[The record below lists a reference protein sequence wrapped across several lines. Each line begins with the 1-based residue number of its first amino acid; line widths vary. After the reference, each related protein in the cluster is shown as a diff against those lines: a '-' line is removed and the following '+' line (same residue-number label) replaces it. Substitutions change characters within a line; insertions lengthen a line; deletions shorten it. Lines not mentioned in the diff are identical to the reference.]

1 MVSNLDEALRILAV
15 APWVGETGSSGGAK
29 RRWFS
34 ATHTCLCSPLP
45 PARLP
50 ARNNLWLTNWFASI
64 KTRFQSS
71 SSHWYALQAITPARH
86 TLALISKVTR
96 AASCGKMRKWS
107 ALSLPKVC
115 LFLSVINIW
124 CVDMPDVRNW
134 VRVGLK
140 QKIKNWMMTYW
151 ARFLIG
157 GENLKWEKKGKINDE
172 IGKLKRWIR
181 KGNK

>member
-1 MVSNLDEALRILAV
+1 MVDEAIHPFQMVSNLDEALRILAV

-107 ALSLPKVC
+107 ALSLPKVRLFYPLLIFDAWIC
-115 LFLSVINIW
+115 LMFGTGSVLDWNRRLRIEW
-124 CVDMPDVRNW
+124 W
-134 VRVGLK
+134 
-140 QKIKNWMMTYW
+140 
-151 ARFLIG
+151 LIG
-157 GENLKWEKKGKINDE
+157 RDFSSEVKT
-172 IGKLKRWIR
+172 
-181 KGNK
+181 